1 MKLTNTG
8 TIKSDDYNI
17 RFTQSGEWMVSRSGT
32 VIGYV
37 DTLSEVPALI
47 EAKHVEVRERL
58 ARVEAEHA
66 ERMAEQQAE
75 RAAAMRG
82 MGRSAVGFDHHGEP
96 V

>member
-17 RFTQSGEWMVSRSGT
+17 RFTQEGKWMVSRSGT

-37 DTLSEVPALI
+37 DTLNEVPAL
-47 EAKHVEVRERL
+47 VESKREEIRARL
-58 ARVEAEHA
+58 ARVEAEHT

-75 RAAAMRG
+75 KDAAMQG
-82 MGRSAVGFDHHGEP
+82 MGRSCRS
-96 V
+96 